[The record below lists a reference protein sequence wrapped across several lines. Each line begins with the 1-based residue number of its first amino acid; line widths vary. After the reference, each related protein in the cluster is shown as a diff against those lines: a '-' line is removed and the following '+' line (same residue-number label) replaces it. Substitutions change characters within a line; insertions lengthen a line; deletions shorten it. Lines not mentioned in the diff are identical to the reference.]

1 MVPLLDFSGY
11 LFAKRLDS
19 IHQAFITAA
28 RALNDLVEEKLR
40 DLAEYEREVERG
52 MDPIE
57 HRDADGFLIW
67 SQDQLLEVRISDAE
81 EALQSVHKSTVMA
94 AYHAWEDATRR
105 FTKIGNR
112 GDHAYLVEAL
122 AQHGVTA
129 HEDLEWIVLLVNTL
143 KHGNPVK
150 GRKLHSLRPDLFRRS
165 LGTQA
170 EHVDWPG
177 AIMLSLEK
185 VELVI
190 ERLGRSGPPADP
202 WSHKGNP

>member
-1 MVPLLDFSGY
+1 MVPLPDFSGY

-19 IHQAFITAA
+19 IHQAFIAA
-28 RALNDLVEEKLR
+28 AHALNALVEEKLR
-40 DLAEYEREVERG
+40 DLAVYEREVEEG

-81 EALQSVHKSTVMA
+81 EALQSVHKATVIA

-112 GDHAYLVEAL
+112 GDHGHLVEAL
-122 AQHGVTA
+122 AEHGVAA
-129 HEDLEWIVLLVNTL
+129 HEDLDWIVLLVNTL

-150 GRKLHSLRPDLFRRS
+150 GRKLHNKRPELFRPGFRPER
-165 LGTQA
+165 A
-170 EHVDWPG
+170 DVDWPG
-177 AIMLSLEK
+177 AIVLSLDK

-190 ERLGRSGPPADP
+190 ERLGRSGPVT
-202 WSHKGNP
+202 HF